1 MEIKVGIRQVAREVV
16 LETEESAEDVQK
28 AFSTAITDK
37 GVLTLTDTQGRTVL
51 VPAEAIGYLEI
62 GQERSRRVGFGVA

>member
-16 LETEESAEDVQK
+16 LETDESAENVQS
-28 AFSTAITDK
+28 AFAQAISDG
-37 GVLTLTDTQGRTVL
+37 GVLTLTDNQGRTVL

-62 GQERSRRVGFGVA
+62 GQEHARRVGFGMD

>member
-16 LETEESAEDVQK
+16 LETEESAETVRSAFAK
-28 AFSTAITDK
+28 ALDEG

-51 VPAEAIGYLEI
+51 VPAEAVGYLEI
-62 GQERSRRVGFGVA
+62 GQEHARRVGFGMD